1 MLKRFHL
8 DELFGKQDGDC
19 VFNSTELEVFVLHPS
34 IKTLRRPESPSQLT
48 CTLDRPG
55 HQKLLK
61 DLYVMRA
68 SNIHGSGTVKYCQV
82 PYCDICFC
90 KLKDDMTQRIA
101 LAESIP
107 CSFALGKS

>member
-61 DLYVMRA
+61 DLYVFGQVTYME
-68 SNIHGSGTVKYCQV
+68 TVPSSTAK
-82 PYCDICFC
+82 F
-90 KLKDDMTQRIA
+90 RIVTYVFV
-101 LAESIP
+101 S
-107 CSFALGKS
+107 